1 MKIGVEYGRVLS
13 SGRALC
19 VREIM
24 SVEKGVIKVE
34 VSDSDTV
41 VWYCVE
47 LATMRRLII
56 FEPLQR

>member
-1 MKIGVEYGRVLS
+1 MKIGVEYGRALS
-13 SGRALC
+13 SGRALS
-19 VREIM
+19 VRERM
-24 SVEKGVIKVE
+24 SGEKGVVKVE

-47 LATMRRLII
+47 LATMGRLLI

>member
-1 MKIGVEYGRVLS
+1 MKIGIEYGRALS
-13 SGRALC
+13 SGRALS
-19 VREIM
+19 VRERM

-34 VSDSDTV
+34 LSDSDTV

-47 LATMRRLII
+47 LATMRRRII